1 METMRPTENT
11 ILIKTENGY
20 YPVQCYS
27 KEAYKIIQKDM
38 VMFKNVDQ
46 AKMQALANWLEST
59 KIDKVLRYSKTV
71 TFLEAISAHLGLPQD
86 FIKETLASEC
96 YEIETFEI
104 ENLTY
109 VYIH

>member
-1 METMRPTENT
+1 METMRPTQNT

-27 KEAYKIIQKDM
+27 KEAYEIIQHDM
-38 VMFKNVDQ
+38 PMFKNVDQ
-46 AKMQALANWLEST
+46 SKMQALANWLEST
-59 KIDKVLRYSKTV
+59 KINKVLRYSKTV
-71 TFLEAISAHLGLPQD
+71 TFLEAISAHLCLPQD
-86 FIKETLASEC
+86 FIEKTLASEC
-96 YEIETFEI
+96 YEIETFKI